1 MCSYEHFDT
10 LQQPV
15 IMPIIFPFIKLIDNV
30 QMVLW
35 DYTERATWEGTRVFT
50 MMSEDYAEYTPVRF
64 ERL

>member
-1 MCSYEHFDT
+1 MT
-10 LQQPV
+10 IKQ
-15 IMPIIFPFIKLIDNV
+15 PIIIPFIKLIDNV

-35 DYTERATWEGTRVFT
+35 DYTERATWEGTRVFM

>member
-1 MCSYEHFDT
+1 MT
-10 LQQPV
+10 IKQ
-15 IMPIIFPFIKLIDNV
+15 PIIIPFIKLIDNV

-50 MMSEDYAEYTPVRF
+50 VMSEDYAEYTPVRF